1 MPPSATGTT
10 APRVT
15 AKRGFPW
22 KRWLLIGC
30 AGWVILMLAIGTP
43 IGILLTPALGPI
55 TGWLV
60 GGVIY
65 LAVGL
70 ITRR

>member
-1 MPPSATGTT
+1 MFRSAF
-10 APRVT
+10 AE
-15 AKRGFPW
+15 RGFPW

-30 AGWVILMLAIGTP
+30 AGWVVLMLAVGTP